1 MTDNYVTTNID
12 VGVTLRSLTNP
23 NKVIHVRP
31 GAAIKN
37 LAFVSGGYRLKVISG
52 YLKNVSLTP
61 NKEGNLVPS
70 GIFICSDAAGLCD
83 DQLVPLEA
91 IRDFDIPDYPEGF
104 PSAADLVSLG
114 NLNYQVTGSLIFKTN
129 FDLAGVFW
137 NGEKAP
143 FEKLEK
149 ANVVNP
155 EDKDNRWYTISS
167 NILLGDMRDVN
178 TLEVYSLLGGYVKR
192 LINRIDFKPETSSGT
207 GKDGKSAYEI
217 AVANGFTGSETEWL
231 VSLKGVSVRPLGKW
245 VAGKEYVNNA
255 NYVDV
260 VSHDGSSYMC
270 MKTHTSGDEFTM
282 DNWMVLAAK
291 GDAAQADITI
301 GENGNWFINGK
312 DTMQPSVPKVVD
324 NRITEVEKQIE
335 LINYKEIKITSF
347 KSNVSVAE
355 IGSTIKD
362 VTLSWTTNKGP
373 KEINL
378 NGEALDVK
386 ATSKAITSANLTG
399 NTTYMLTVKDEKGA
413 KDTKSVVIDF
423 LNGVY
428 YGSSNVTDDGAIDS
442 AFVKSLSNKVLSDS
456 RVRTIQ
462 VTAGDKQYI
471 YYCIPARLGTPTF
484 AVGGFAGGFNLVKTF
499 DFTNVSN
506 HTESYNVY
514 RSSHDNLGQTEVV
527 IK

>member
-1 MTDNYVTTNID
+1 MADNYVTTNID

-83 DQLVPLEA
+83 DQLVPLDA
-91 IRDFDIPDYPEGF
+91 IRDFDVPDYPEGF

-149 ANVVNP
+149 ADVVNP

-167 NILLGDMRDVN
+167 DVLLGDMRDVN

-192 LINRIDFKPETSSGT
+192 LINRIDFKPGTSGGT

-217 AVANGFTGSETEWL
+217 AVANGFTGSETDWL
-231 VSLKGVSVRPLGKW
+231 ASLKGTSVRPCGEW
-245 VAGKEYVNNA
+245 VAGKEYVNNG

-270 MKTHTSGDEFTM
+270 MKTHTSGDEFTT
-282 DNWMVLAAK
+282 DNWMVLASK
-291 GDAAQADITI
+291 GDAAEAEITI

-312 DTMQPSVPKVVD
+312 DTMQPSVPTVVD

-335 LINYKEIKITSF
+335 LINYKEIQIVSF
-347 KSNVSVAE
+347 KPNVSVAE
-355 IGSTIKD
+355 IGSTIND
-362 VTLSWTTNKGP
+362 VTLSWTTNKEP
-373 KEINL
+373 KEISL
-378 NGEALDVK
+378 NGEALDTK

-399 NTTYMLTVKDEKGA
+399 KTTYTLTVKDEKNA
-413 KDTKSVVIDF
+413 TATKSAVIDF

-428 YGSSNVTDDGAIDS
+428 YGVSNVTDDAIIDS
-442 AFVKSLSNKVLSDS
+442 AFILTLSNKVLSDS
-456 RVRTIQ
+456 KTRTIQ
-462 VTAGDKQYI
+462 VTAGEKEYI
-471 YYCIPARLGTPTF
+471 YYCIPARLGTPMF
-484 AVGGFAGGFNLVKTF
+484 SVGGFAGGFNLVKTF
-499 DFTNVSN
+499 DFTNASN
-506 HTESYNVY
+506 YTESYNIY
-514 RSSHDNLGQTEVV
+514 RSSNVGLGQTEVV